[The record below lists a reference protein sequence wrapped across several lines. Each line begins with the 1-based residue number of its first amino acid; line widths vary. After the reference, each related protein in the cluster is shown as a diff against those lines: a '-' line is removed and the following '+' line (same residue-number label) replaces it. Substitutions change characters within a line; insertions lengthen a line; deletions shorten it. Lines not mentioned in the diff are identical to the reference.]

1 MKASEYK
8 KRTTKQVVC
17 PSGLTVNI
25 RKILSVDYLMMGI
38 LPDTLTTYRTK
49 VMSDQPIEN
58 PQLAVDLQVMF
69 LTRAVIPTQDLKIVD
84 KPIEECTENE
94 LSVYQLE
101 EEDSLCLIQEI
112 TEFSFGDAPKEDQFQ
127 EVPKQSV
134 AETPG

>member
-38 LPDTLTTYRTK
+38 LPDTLTSYRAN
-49 VMSDQPIEN
+49 VMSNQPIEN

-69 LTRAVIPTQDLKIVD
+69 LTKAVIPTQDLKIVD
-84 KPIEECTENE
+84 KPIESCAENE

-112 TEFSFGDAPKEDQFQ
+112 TEFSFGDAPKEGQFQ